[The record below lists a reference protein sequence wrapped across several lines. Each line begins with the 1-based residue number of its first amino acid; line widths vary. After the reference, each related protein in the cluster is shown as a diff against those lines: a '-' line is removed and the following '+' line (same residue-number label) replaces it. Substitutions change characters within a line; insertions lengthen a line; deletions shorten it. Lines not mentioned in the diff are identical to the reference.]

1 MHLICLNDDNETED
15 LLAIAKRMISE
26 YGADV
31 NAQNCGG
38 ETPLHISIES
48 GRRSLIDLFLAQP
61 SLNVDLRTNDERC
74 ALEMCLTPPQY
85 QGPTFQLAER
95 LLTENKARANPI
107 YSESNDTL
115 FQSLIKRELELAA
128 SFLLQHADTDL
139 ENRNSDGETA
149 LHLACHRNMAGL
161 VKELLQRMT
170 PESVNCQ
177 TTRNQGSA
185 LHLAVQERFLNVV
198 HLFVDEVQRTTTGEG
213 EKRINFNLR
222 NSDGESPLKIAL
234 NSGQVDLVPL
244 LVQGGADVNERDAE
258 SEMTLLHEMIVKED
272 IETALMLLKQG
283 ADINLRTAN
292 EETALELAIH
302 CKLPKVVDALCSHG
316 VALLS
321 SDYGDCPLWA
331 ALDSGETEIAEILV
345 KHGVDTDCWAGTGPS
360 GSQQTL
366 LHRAIDEQKEQLAI
380 FLIKSGCDVDTPRQL
395 GPNAQGQ
402 EEANTKWTPLHL
414 CAQLGLNKV
423 FKKLLDHGANANA
436 MDYESKTPLHLATE
450 NKHNG
455 IVEMLLHHH
464 PNIDL
469 RMRDKNGHTPFAT
482 AVTMRNHKAA
492 QCILDR
498 FPNAAEQIDQRGR
511 NFLHTAIMKND
522 LESVLFLLSIQVDVN
537 SRVHDVNQATP
548 LHLAASA
555 EDEMLVRNLILAG
568 SRINEKDGTGK
579 TAIHIA
585 VEQNRPGSVS
595 ALIQNGADFDITD
608 SDGNNSL
615 HLAVREGHL
624 GVVRVLL
631 MESQINAEAQ
641 NIHARNPLHELCRT
655 GKENVAVAICELFLE
670 CMPQYPINHP
680 DHNGNTPL
688 LLAYTRGQAGLCK
701 VLVKNGAC
709 LGAENK
715 EGVSI
720 FNFQLATNQLLHK
733 LLDQLAKESPWTTT
747 ESCQQ
752 CGEKFSLIMR
762 KHHW

>member
-1 MHLICLNDDNETED
+1 
-15 LLAIAKRMISE
+15 MISE
-26 YGADV
+26 YSANI
-31 NAQNCGG
+31 NAQNRKG
-38 ETPLHISIES
+38 ETPLHLAITNNRQDLISLLLDQS
-48 GRRSLIDLFLAQP
+48 DIDLNRRTSDDKSVLDL
-61 SLNVDLRTNDERC
+61 SLS
-74 ALEMCLTPPQY
+74 PPLY
-85 QGPTFQLAER
+85 NGPTFELAGR
-95 LLTENKARANPI
+95 LLTKDNGQHNYI
-107 YSESNDTL
+107 YDEGNNLLQT
-115 FQSLIKRELELAA
+115 LIKKEYQDAA
-128 SFLLQHADTDL
+128 LFMVRFEGINV
-139 ENRNSDGETA
+139 ENQNMHGETC
-149 LHLACHRNMAGL
+149 LHLACQRNYL
-161 VKELLQRMT
+161 ELIEIILEKMN
-170 PESVNCQ
+170 PEC
-177 TTRNQGSA
+177 RNSATIRERCSA
-185 LHLAVQERFLNVV
+185 LHLAVRSGSTDMVQ
-198 HLFVDEVQRTTTGEG
+198 LFVEG
-213 EKRINFNLR
+213 AQKGYEINFNQR
-222 NSDGESPLKIAL
+222 NATNETPLKIAL
-234 NSGQVDLVPL
+234 NNGNVEMVQL
-244 LVQGGADVNERDAE
+244 LVQGGSDVNERDAE
-258 SEMTLLHEMIVKED
+258 SEMTLLHETIIKED
-272 IETALMLLKQG
+272 IETALMLLKLG
-283 ADINLRTAN
+283 ADINQKTAN

-302 CKLPKVVDALCSHG
+302 CKLSKVVDALCSHG

-321 SDYGDCPLWA
+321 SDHGDCPLWA

-345 KHGVDTDCWAGTGPS
+345 KHGVDTDCWAPTGPN
-360 GSQQTL
+360 GSLQTL
-366 LHRAIDEQKEQLAI
+366 LHRAIDEHKESLAI
-380 FLIKSGCDVDTPRQL
+380 FLIKSGCDIDSPRQP
-395 GPNAQGQ
+395 GTDAQGQ
-402 EEANTKWTPLHL
+402 EEAKSKWSPLHL
-414 CAQLGLNKV
+414 SAKFGLNKV
-423 FKKLLDHGANANA
+423 FKKLLDHGANANV
-436 MDYESKTPLHLATE
+436 MDFESKTPLHLATE
-450 NKHNG
+450 TQHNE
-455 IVEMLLHHH
+455 IVEMLLYHH
-464 PNIDL
+464 PNVDL

-498 FPNAAEQIDQRGR
+498 YPNAAEQIDQRGR

-568 SRINEKDGTGK
+568 SRVNEKDGTGK
-579 TAIHIA
+579 TALHIA
-585 VEQNRPGSVS
+585 VEMNRPGAVS
-595 ALIQNGADFDITD
+595 ALLQNGADFDAVD

-624 GVVRVLL
+624 AVVRVLL
-631 MESQINAEAQ
+631 IESQINAEAL
-641 NIHARNPLHELCRT
+641 NVHSRNPLHELCRT
-655 GKENVAVAICELFLE
+655 GKDNVAVAICELFLE

-752 CGEKFSLIMR
+752 CAEKFTLIMR

>member
-1 MHLICLNDDNETED
+1 MIAGNKECAEDYLVAVAAKMITEY
-15 LLAIAKRMISE
+15 S
-26 YGADV
+26 ADV
-31 NAQNCGG
+31 NVQNALG
-38 ETPLHISIES
+38 ETALHVAIENENEAIINLLLEQDS
-48 GRRSLIDLFLAQP
+48 V
-61 SLNVDLRTNDERC
+61 NVDLRANSEQC
-74 ALEMCLTPPQY
+74 ALELALSPPRY
-85 QGPTFQLAER
+85 NGPSFELAHR
-95 LLTENKARANPI
+95 LLTEKNANPNQI
-107 YSESNDTL
+107 YSATEDDL
-115 FQSLIKRELELAA
+115 FKWLIKRESQAA
-128 SFLLQHADTDL
+128 AMLLVQHESLRLDNT
-139 ENRNSDGETA
+139 NKDGETA
-149 LHLACHRNMAGL
+149 LHLACHRNMTEL
-161 VKELLQRMT
+161 VKILLEKMS
-170 PESVNCQ
+170 PEMINCQ
-177 TTRNQGSA
+177 SNVNRNSA
-185 LHLAVQERFLNVV
+185 LHLAVKQVQPDIIK
-198 HLFVDEVQRTTTGEG
+198 LFV
-213 EKRINFNLR
+213 KR
-222 NSDGESPLKIAL
+222 NSDPSATEDTKADFNSKNALGESPLKIAL
-234 NSGQVDLVPL
+234 SNGKVELVAL
-244 LVQGGADVNERDAE
+244 LVEGGSDVNERDSE
-258 SEMTLLHEMIVKED
+258 SEMTLLHEMIIKED
-272 IETALMLLKQG
+272 IETALMLLQHG
-283 ADINLRTAN
+283 ADINLKTAN

-331 ALDSGETEIAEILV
+331 ALDSGEMEIAEILV
-345 KHGVDTDCWAGTGPS
+345 KHGVDTDCWSGTGPN

-366 LHRAIDEQKEQLAI
+366 LHRAIDEVKEQLAI
-380 FLIKSGCDVDTPRQL
+380 FLIKSGCDIDSPRQM
-395 GPNAQGQ
+395 GPDLQGQ
-402 EEANTKWTPLHL
+402 EEAKTKWTPLHL
-414 CAQLGLNKV
+414 CAQAGLSKI

-436 MDYESKTPLHLATE
+436 MDFESKTPLHLATE
-450 NKHNG
+450 NKHND
-455 IVEMLLHHH
+455 IVEMLLYHH

-568 SRINEKDGTGK
+568 SRIDEKDGTGK
-579 TAIHIA
+579 TPLHIA
-585 VEQNRPGSVS
+585 VEQNKPGSVS
-595 ALIQNGADFDITD
+595 ALLQNGADFDAMD
-608 SDGNNSL
+608 SDGNNCL
-615 HLAVREGHL
+615 HLSVRESHL
-624 GVVRVLL
+624 NVVRVLL
-631 MESQINAEAQ
+631 MESQINAEAV
-641 NIHARNPLHELCRT
+641 NIHSRNPLHELCRT
-655 GKENVAVAICELFLE
+655 GKDNVAVAICELFFE

-747 ESCQQ
+747 DSCQQ

>member
-1 MHLICLNDDNETED
+1 MHLS
-15 LLAIAKRMISE
+15 IASGSE
-26 YGADV
+26 
-31 NAQNCGG
+31 
-38 ETPLHISIES
+38 
-48 GRRSLIDLFLAQP
+48 SLIDLFLSQP
-61 SLNVDLRTNDERC
+61 SINVDLCSRDEKC
-74 ALEMCLTPPQY
+74 ALELSLTPPLY
-85 QGPTFQLAER
+85 QGPTFQLADR
-95 LLTENKARANPI
+95 LLTEKNAQANPI
-107 YSESNDTL
+107 YTDSKDNL
-115 FQSLIKRELELAA
+115 FQALIRRDLEPAA
-128 SFLLQHADTDL
+128 RFLVQHAATDL
-139 ENRNSDGETA
+139 ENRNRDGETA
-149 LHLACHRNMAGL
+149 LHLACQRNMTDL
-161 VKELLQRMT
+161 VKVLLQRMS
-170 PESVNCQ
+170 PELINSQ
-177 TTRNQGSA
+177 ATRDSTTA
-185 LHLAVQERFLNVV
+185 LHIAVQGELMDIV
-198 HLFVDEVQRTTTGEG
+198 HLFVEAALGEPM
-213 EKRINFNLR
+213 KSIDFNLR
-222 NSDGESPLKIAL
+222 NANGESPLKIAL
-234 NSGQVDLVPL
+234 NTKQVELVPL
-244 LVQGGADVNERDAE
+244 LVRGGADVNERDSE
-258 SEMTLLHEMIVKED
+258 SEMTLLHEVIIKED

-331 ALDSGETEIAEILV
+331 ALDSGEMEIAEILV
-345 KHGVDTDCWAGTGPS
+345 KHGVDTDCWAATGPN
-360 GSQQTL
+360 GAQQTL
-366 LHRAIDEQKEQLAI
+366 LHRAIDEQKEPLAI
-380 FLIKSGCDVDTPRQL
+380 FLIKSGCDIDSPRQQ
-395 GPNAQGQ
+395 GPDMQGE
-402 EEANTKWTPLHL
+402 EEARTKWSPLHL

-423 FKKLLDHGANANA
+423 FKKLMDHGANANA
-436 MDYESKTPLHLATE
+436 MDYESKTPLHVATE
-450 NKHNG
+450 NQHNG
-455 IVEMLLHHH
+455 IVEMLLYHQS
-464 PNIDL
+464 NIDL

-498 FPNAAEQIDQRGR
+498 VPNAAEQIDQRGR

-548 LHLAASA
+548 LHLAAA

-579 TAIHIA
+579 TALHIA
-585 VEQNRPGSVS
+585 VEQNRTGSVS
-595 ALIQNGADFDITD
+595 ALLQNGADFDATD
-608 SDGNNSL
+608 GDGNNSL

-624 GVVRVLL
+624 GAVRVLL
-631 MESQINAEAQ
+631 MESQINAEAL
-641 NIHARNPLHELCRT
+641 NVHARNPLHELCRT